1 MSLTEER
8 RFKTLLDLAD
18 DAEKRGYALFAE
30 YCRLREKG
38 LRGEAFASLENF
50 VADMETKPFAT
61 RRAFAG
67 WLFGFCFYNP
77 HLLEACPVLLRAKI
91 VAPAIDEWIRTEP
104 ENPQALRWSQDE
116 RAVLVAVR
124 LAPHDQIAVGRFA
137 SMTMARLEYSMH
149 GSVGEKPRNAPK
161 EELAELEAV
170 IALLEA
176 NPAAVLEELKEE
188 ALELKDTLRQRLR
201 ASDS

>member
-1 MSLTEER
+1 M
-8 RFKTLLDLAD
+8 AD
-18 DAEKRGYALFAE
+18 DAEKRGYGMFAE
-30 YCRLREKG
+30 YCRSREKG
-38 LRGEAFASLENF
+38 RREEAFAHLESF
-50 VADMETKPFAT
+50 VAEMEKKPFAT

-137 SMTMARLEYSMH
+137 SMTLARIEYSMH
-149 GSVGEKPRNAPK
+149 GSAGAQPGHPHK

-176 NPAAVLEELKEE
+176 NPVAVLEELKEE
-188 ALELKDTLRQRLR
+188 ASELKNTLRQRLR
-201 ASDS
+201 SGSS

>member
-1 MSLTEER
+1 VSLTEER

-18 DAEKRGYALFAE
+18 EAEPRNHGLFAE

-38 LRGEAFASLENF
+38 LREEAFANLESF
-50 VADMETKPFAT
+50 VSEMEKQPFAT
-61 RRAFAG
+61 RRAFTG

-77 HLLEACPVLLRAKI
+77 QVLEACPVLLRAKI

-124 LAPHDQIAVGRFA
+124 LAPHDPIAVGRFA
-137 SMTMARLEYSMH
+137 ALTLARIEYTIH
-149 GSVGEKPRNAPK
+149 GSGGAELGNALK

-170 IALLEA
+170 IALLDA
-176 NPAAVLEELKEE
+176 NRAPVLEELKEQ
-188 ALELKDTLRQRLR
+188 ALELKRTVRQRLQMKG
-201 ASDS
+201 A